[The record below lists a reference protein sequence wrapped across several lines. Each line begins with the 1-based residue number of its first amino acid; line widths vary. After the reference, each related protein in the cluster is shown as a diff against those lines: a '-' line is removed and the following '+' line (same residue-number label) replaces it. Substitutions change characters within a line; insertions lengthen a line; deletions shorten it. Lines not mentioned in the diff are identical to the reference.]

1 MGRYT
6 AAAGMRLGSDAPVRR
21 EGSSTFPDS
30 LPEQIFVSV
39 LSNSEMRRASL
50 AQMLG
55 ANGFSVET
63 DALTQGAPRVAR
75 NGRAEHVILI
85 DSLAD
90 AFGLASVADIHM
102 REPDARIAL
111 LSDHCEP
118 AELQNA
124 FAAGVDAVILWSVK
138 PGALVLMIP
147 LLAGGEKFIP
157 SPLVGSLAAMLG
169 TRGGQSMVAS
179 HAGLSTQQLDI
190 LRCLADGAS
199 NKVIANRLSIGVA
212 TVRVQVRTILR
223 KLNILNRTQAAI
235 WATRNVA
242 IAGLATSLLS

>member
-1 MGRYT
+1 
-6 AAAGMRLGSDAPVRR
+6 
-21 EGSSTFPDS
+21 
-30 LPEQIFVSV
+30 
-39 LSNSEMRRASL
+39 MRRASL
-50 AQMLG
+50 AQMLS

-63 DALTQGAPRVAR
+63 DALTQGAQDAAR
-75 NGRAEHVILI
+75 SGKAEHVILI

-90 AFGLASVADIHM
+90 EFGLAFVADLRM
-102 REPDARIAL
+102 REPGARIAL

-118 AELQNA
+118 TGLQNA
-124 FAAGVDAVILWSVK
+124 FAAGADAVILWSVK

-169 TRGGQSMVAS
+169 TRGGQSLVAS
-179 HAGLSTQQLDI
+179 HAGLSPQQLDI

-199 NKVIANRLSIGVA
+199 NRVIADRLSIGLA

-235 WATRNVA
+235 WAAKNVA
-242 IAGLATSLLS
+242 TSGVDGRHSISPSG

>member
-1 MGRYT
+1 
-6 AAAGMRLGSDAPVRR
+6 
-21 EGSSTFPDS
+21 
-30 LPEQIFVSV
+30 
-39 LSNSEMRRASL
+39 MRRASL
-50 AQMLG
+50 AQMLST
-55 ANGFSVET
+55 NGFSVEA
-63 DALTQGAPRVAR
+63 DALVQGAQDPSRS
-75 NGRAEHVILI
+75 GKAEHVVLI

-90 AFGLASVADIHM
+90 EFGLAFVANLRM
-102 REPDARIAL
+102 REPGARIAL
-111 LSDHCEP
+111 LSDHCES

-169 TRGGQSMVAS
+169 TRTGQSMVAS
-179 HAGLSTQQLDI
+179 HAGLSAQQLDI

-199 NKVIANRLSIGVA
+199 NKVIADRLSIGVA

-242 IAGLATSLLS
+242 MSGLAAYFLSSPHLT